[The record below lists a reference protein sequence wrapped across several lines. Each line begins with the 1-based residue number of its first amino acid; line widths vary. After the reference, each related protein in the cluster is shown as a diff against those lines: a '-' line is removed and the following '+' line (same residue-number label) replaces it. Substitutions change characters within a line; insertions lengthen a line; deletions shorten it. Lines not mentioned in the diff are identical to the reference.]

1 MLLSS
6 VIIVLRE
13 VLEAAMLLCIL
24 LAMSRFMKLRM
35 RWFYISL
42 AAGVAGAVAYGN
54 HLAAISDL
62 FDGAG
67 QELLDAGL
75 QIAIYLLLLAILP
88 LMIINHHRGSYRPA
102 LLQCAML
109 AAVALAV
116 LREGAEIYVYLSA
129 FRYQPQ
135 LFSGVL
141 TGALLGVGIGFSIG
155 ALCYYLLL
163 GLPRRYT
170 LLATCVLLT
179 LVGAGM
185 CAQAAQ
191 MLIQVD
197 WLPAQ
202 APLWDTSALLPEES
216 LPGQLLYAL
225 LSYEASPTPI
235 EVAFYSVSLALMVLL
250 LGITHYACRPSC
262 EELSRARA
270 KQA

>member
-6 VIIVLRE
+6 VIIILRE

-24 LAMSRFMKLRM
+24 LAMSRFMDMRA
-35 RWFYISL
+35 RWFYASL
-42 AAGVAGAVAYGN
+42 AAGVVGAVAYGHN
-54 HLAAISDL
+54 LGLISNA

-67 QELLDAGL
+67 QELSDAAL
-75 QIAIYLLLLAILP
+75 QLAIYLLLLLLVP
-88 LMIINHHRGSYRPA
+88 LMVINHYRGSYRLP

-109 AAVALAV
+109 LAVALAV
-116 LREGAEIYVYLSA
+116 LREGSEIYVYLSA
-129 FRYQPQ
+129 FRYQSQ
-135 LFSGVL
+135 LFSGVI

-170 LLATCVLLT
+170 LLAACILLT

-185 CAQAAQ
+185 CAQAAR

-197 WLPAQ
+197 WLPSQ
-202 APLWDTSALLPEES
+202 PPLWDTSALLPEES

-225 LSYEASPTPI
+225 ISYEASPTPI
-235 EVAFYSVSLALMVLL
+235 EVAIYAVSMALMVLL
-250 LGITHYACRPSC
+250 IGLTFYACRSDRADRVPA
-262 EELSRARA
+262 ARA
-270 KQA
+270 H